1 MKKYIFTLC
10 LFLFIGCKKEV
21 SISMVTATSMQNG
34 LPFLALN
41 DSKWMPEANAE
52 FVKLHVYL
60 DEAVQL
66 SKVEVN
72 SCSDDFKSQIDMYIN
87 FDEMIQ
93 TMKAQG
99 KVAAHSFESPV
110 TARSVTFN
118 FSKNSNICLAS
129 VHLFD
134 EKGKQFKVKA
144 PRIVEGTA

>member
-1 MKKYIFTLC
+1 MKKLFLILI
-10 LFLFIGCKKEV
+10 LFLFVACKKEI

-52 FVKLHVYL
+52 FVKFHVYL

-72 SCSDDFKSQIDMYIN
+72 SCGDDFKSRIDMYIN

-93 TMKAQG
+93 TMKEEG
-99 KVAAHSFESPV
+99 KVANYELCNTCDSSLGYF
-110 TARSVTFN
+110 
-118 FSKNSNICLAS
+118 
-129 VHLFD
+129 
-134 EKGKQFKVKA
+134 
-144 PRIVEGTA
+144 